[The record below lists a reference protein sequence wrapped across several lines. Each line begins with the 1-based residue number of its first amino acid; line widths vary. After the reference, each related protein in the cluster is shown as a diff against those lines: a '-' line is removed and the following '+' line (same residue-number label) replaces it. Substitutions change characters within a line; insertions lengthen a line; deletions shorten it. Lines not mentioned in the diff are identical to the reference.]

1 MLFSR
6 TYSPY
11 PICIECFLTRPR
23 RTAALYCHFSLPI
36 GSPSLKTNVFASSRL
51 APLRQTLEAIQIV
64 PENQR
69 AQALLRA
76 LAYGLNIDVDMVQQY
91 FGDV

>member
-1 MLFSR
+1 MF
-6 TYSPY
+6 PY
-11 PICIECFLTRPR
+11 PSATYRRIVLPFFTAYWFTKFENQRFRFQSPR
-23 RTAALYCHFSLPI
+23 TVEAD
-36 GSPSLKTNVFASSRL
+36 
-51 APLRQTLEAIQIV
+51 LRAIQIV